1 MPFTPQA
8 LEVTNTGQPIVV
20 QLGAASVTFTP
31 MGLTIEIS
39 AAKTVTI
46 SPVTL

>member
-20 QLGAASVTFTP
+20 AITYADLNFTP

-46 SPVTL
+46 SPVQV

>member
-20 QLGAASVTFTP
+20 QIGAASLPFTP
-31 MGLTIEIS
+31 SNLVIEIS

-46 SPVTL
+46 SPVMV